1 MEGKEEDVRLG
12 ANKFSERQP
21 IGTAA
26 QTQDK
31 DYKEP
36 PPAPLFEPGELQSW
50 SFYRAGIAEFMA
62 TFLFLYITILTVM
75 GVVKSPSKCSTV
87 GIQGIAWAFG
97 GMIFA
102 LVYCTAGISG
112 GHINPAVT
120 FGLLLARKLSLT
132 RALFY
137 MVMQCLGAICGAGV
151 VKGFQ
156 KGIYESNGGG
166 ANVVAPGYTKGDG
179 LGAEIIGTF
188 VLVYTVFSA
197 TDAKRNAR
205 DSHVPIL
212 APLPIGFA
220 VFLVHLATIPIT
232 GTGINPA
239 RSLGAAIIYDKDHAW
254 DDQRGRKMEGKEED
268 VRLGANKF
276 SERQPIGTAAQTQD
290 KDYKE
295 PPPAPLFEPGELQSW
310 SFYRAGIAEFM
321 ATFLFLYIT
330 ILTVMGVVKSPS
342 KCSTVGI
349 QGIAWAFGG
358 MIFALVYCTAG
369 ISGGHINP
377 AVTFGLLLA
386 GKLSLTRAL
395 FYMVMQCLGAICGAG
410 VVKGFQKGL
419 YESNGGGANVVAPG
433 YTKGDGLGA
442 EIIGTFVLVYT
453 VFSATDAKRSA
464 RDSHVPI
471 LAPLPIGFAVF
482 LVHLATIPITGTGIN
497 PARSLG
503 AAIIYNRDHA
513 WDDQWIFWVGPFI
526 GAALAA
532 LYHQVVIRAIP
543 FKSRP

>member
-12 ANKFSERQP
+12 ANKFPERQP

-26 QTQDK
+26 QVPEDSK
-31 DYKEP
+31 DYHDS
-36 PPAPLFEPGELQSW
+36 PPAPLFDPSELGSW

-75 GVVKSPSKCSTV
+75 GVVKSPTKCSTV

-132 RALFY
+132 RAVYY
-137 MVMQCLGAICGAGV
+137 MIMQCLGAICGAGV

-156 KGIYESNGGG
+156 KGIYDGNGGG

-179 LGAEIIGTF
+179 LGAEIVGTF
-188 VLVYTVFSA
+188 ILVYTVFSA

-239 RSLGAAIIYDKDHAW
+239 RSLGAAIIYNKSNAWNDH
-254 DDQRGRKMEGKEED
+254 
-268 VRLGANKF
+268 
-276 SERQPIGTAAQTQD
+276 
-290 KDYKE
+290 
-295 PPPAPLFEPGELQSW
+295 
-310 SFYRAGIAEFM
+310 
-321 ATFLFLYIT
+321 
-330 ILTVMGVVKSPS
+330 
-342 KCSTVGI
+342 
-349 QGIAWAFGG
+349 
-358 MIFALVYCTAG
+358 
-369 ISGGHINP
+369 
-377 AVTFGLLLA
+377 
-386 GKLSLTRAL
+386 
-395 FYMVMQCLGAICGAG
+395 
-410 VVKGFQKGL
+410 
-419 YESNGGGANVVAPG
+419 
-433 YTKGDGLGA
+433 
-442 EIIGTFVLVYT
+442 
-453 VFSATDAKRSA
+453 
-464 RDSHVPI
+464 
-471 LAPLPIGFAVF
+471 
-482 LVHLATIPITGTGIN
+482 
-497 PARSLG
+497 
-503 AAIIYNRDHA
+503 
-513 WDDQWIFWVGPFI
+513 WIFWVGPFI

-532 LYHQVVIRAIP
+532 MYHQIVIRAIP
-543 FKSRP
+543 FKS